1 MKPLDFNTLDRI
13 FSEEKL
19 EKTIHSSI
27 EALQDLKKILPT
39 PEMPPHV
46 SLPTLQNRN
55 DNLWLLVLDGVQ
67 HGPYT
72 SDQLLAMISSGEIDT
87 NAFVWKSGMEQWM
100 PIKDCPGII
109 K

>member
-27 EALQDLKKILPT
+27 QSLLDLNTILPK

-46 SLPTLQNRN
+46 ALPTLQTPK

-67 HGPYT
+67 RGPYT

-87 NAFVWKSGMEQWM
+87 HAFVWKSGMDQWM
-100 PIKDCPGII
+100 PIKDCPGIL